1 MVVVALNTRPVFVTR
16 SCYESKKRAK
26 IIKRKKKLEDCI
38 KHATMICANFE
49 DTLECRL
56 AWGIV
61 EEMSAAEHDIRRR
74 EKELMKEIELEDDW
88 WEYLSEREYDI

>member
-1 MVVVALNTRPVFVTR
+1 
-16 SCYESKKRAK
+16 
-26 IIKRKKKLEDCI
+26 
-38 KHATMICANFE
+38 MICANFE